1 MLNSIDPETN
11 VTDLNPIFRR
21 TRMRVTMKLDRAL
34 LGAAAAVLLIAGV
47 GAGVP
52 GKPLNYNARV
62 DGAARHEL
70 GAADLK
76 ARLDKNQTIIII
88 DARNDLNGQ
97 IIKGAI
103 HVPLSKLEEWAKT
116 ADKGAM
122 VVTYCTCPHDE
133 AAEAEVN
140 KLREWGFENA
150 FTLSGGLDAARKAG
164 IEIAVPSE

>member
-1 MLNSIDPETN
+1 MRTGRTLLGVMA
-11 VTDLNPIFRR
+11 VT
-21 TRMRVTMKLDRAL
+21 L
-34 LGAAAAVLLIAGV
+34 LITGAAAAQRRAAGIVTTVSPNTLYAGIAAVSMMGRD
-47 GAGVP
+47 G
-52 GKPLNYNARV
+52 
-62 DGAARHEL
+62 GAAAHEL
-70 GAADLK
+70 SATDLK
-76 ARLDKNQTIIII
+76 ARLDKNQSIIIV
-88 DARNDLNGQ
+88 DARTDLNGQ

-103 HVPLSKLEEWAKT
+103 HVPLSKLEEWART

>member
-1 MLNSIDPETN
+1 MLDSINIPARSRGSIHFKEA
-11 VTDLNPIFRR
+11 
-21 TRMRVTMKLDRAL
+21 RMKVTMKLDRAQ

-62 DGAARHEL
+62 DGASRHEL
-70 GAADLK
+70 GAPDLK
-76 ARLDKNQTIIII
+76 ARLDKNQTTIII
-88 DARNDLNGQ
+88 DARSDLNGQ

-116 ADKGAM
+116 ADKGATI
-122 VVTYCTCPHDE
+122 VTYCTCPHDE
-133 AAEAEVN
+133 AADAEMN

-164 IEIAVPSE
+164 IEIVVPSE